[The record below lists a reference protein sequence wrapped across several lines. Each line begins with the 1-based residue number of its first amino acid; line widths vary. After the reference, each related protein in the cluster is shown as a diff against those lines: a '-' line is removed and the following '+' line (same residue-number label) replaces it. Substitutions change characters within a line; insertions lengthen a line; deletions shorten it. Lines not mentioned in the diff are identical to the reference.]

1 MPESKKAV
9 IPLTSSLPEDTNRG
23 VTDFYQRDGKIFLRE
38 LDATS
43 MFPNLSWHWNDD
55 VPILKGVYQFQTEYK
70 GISFKDN
77 FHLEFFF
84 PQTYPDDLPTV
95 KEIDSKIP
103 STFHHFID
111 GSLCLCT
118 PAEQYMIF
126 SRAPR
131 LENYI
136 RNLLNPYLLG
146 WLWYQQF
153 NEMPWGER
161 AHGLSGLLESY
172 QELLN
177 IKNWQCLLDFMYKY
191 IRNELFQRQKC
202 PCGSGLPFKKCHR
215 NLIIRLENCL
225 PNGQLSRDFI
235 NIFRG

>member
-1 MPESKKAV
+1 
-9 IPLTSSLPEDTNRG
+9 
-23 VTDFYQRDGKIFLRE
+23 
-38 LDATS
+38 
-43 MFPNLSWHWNDD
+43 MFPNLSWQWNNDI
-55 VPILKGVYQFQTEYK
+55 PILKGIYQFQTEYK

-84 PQTYPDDLPTV
+84 PQSYPDDLPTV
-95 KEIDSKIP
+95 KEIDSKISP
-103 STFHHFID
+103 TFHHFTN
-111 GSLCLCT
+111 GSLCLCA

-126 SRAPR
+126 SRVPT

-146 WLWYQQF
+146 WLWYQRF

-161 AHGLSGLLESY
+161 SHGFSGLLESY

-177 IKNWQCLLDFMYKY
+177 IKNRQCLLNFMYKY
-191 IRNELFQRQKC
+191 IRNELFQRQEC
-202 PCGSGLPFKKCHR
+202 PCGSGLLFKKCHR

-235 NIFRG
+235 NIFLRIKP